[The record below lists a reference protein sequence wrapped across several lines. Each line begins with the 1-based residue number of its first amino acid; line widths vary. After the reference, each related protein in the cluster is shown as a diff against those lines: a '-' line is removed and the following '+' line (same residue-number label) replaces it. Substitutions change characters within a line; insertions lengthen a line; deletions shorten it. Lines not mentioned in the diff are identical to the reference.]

1 MGNSF
6 EVPNFGFVR
15 FNDMVLKTSIALLL
29 LIAISVGQSPLRSGL
44 GRNDTSIEQMQID
57 KVKKQLAHQEA
68 GWDDTII
75 PGSPV
80 TVLELAQKVIPD
92 LDIDEKKSLKI
103 MGKDLSNVRLLDG
116 VDETGMELDLDT
128 QEEHEF
134 TGADYLWMKD
144 HSEKLLVLILSVD
157 IERPVITLFKVGP
170 QIKLLDSVTM
180 AQDAHVTVDAKK
192 VWTIHPQHQAF
203 VVQCWHDNSSESY
216 DSYTFVSVIRGRLR
230 AIAGPITSTGFTQYS
245 SARRRVCKTSTTS
258 TFKFN
263 RSQRGGYFDLI
274 ETDETMKVCHR
285 ESEEWSWKTGIVSK
299 RTARVTYG
307 WNSRVKQYRRSSAK
321 R

>member
-1 MGNSF
+1 
-6 EVPNFGFVR
+6 
-15 FNDMVLKTSIALLL
+15 MVLKTSIALLL
-29 LIAISVGQSPLRSGL
+29 LSAISVAQIPLRSAL
-44 GRNDTSIEQMQID
+44 GRNYTSIERLQID
-57 KVKKQLAHQEA
+57 KVKKELAHHEP

-80 TVLELAQKVIPD
+80 TVLKLAQKVIPD
-92 LDIDEKKSLKI
+92 LDIDEKRSLKI
-103 MGKDLSNVRLLDG
+103 MGKDLSKVRLLDG
-116 VDETGMELDLDT
+116 VETTGMELDVDAK
-128 QEEHEF
+128 EEHEF
-134 TGADYLWMKD
+134 TGADDLWIKD
-144 HSEKLLVLILSVD
+144 RNEKLLVLILSVD
-157 IERPVITLFKVGP
+157 IERPVIALFKVAP

-216 DSYTFVSVIRGRLR
+216 DSYTFISVSNKKLR
-230 AIAGPITSTGFTQYS
+230 AIAGPITSTGFTEYS
-245 SARRRVCKTSTTS
+245 SARRRVCKTSMTS

-274 ETDETMKVCHR
+274 ETDETLKVCHR
-285 ESEEWSWKTGIVSK
+285 DSEEWSWKTGIVSK

-307 WNSRVKQYRRSSAK
+307 WNSRVKRYRRSSA
-321 R
+321 RR